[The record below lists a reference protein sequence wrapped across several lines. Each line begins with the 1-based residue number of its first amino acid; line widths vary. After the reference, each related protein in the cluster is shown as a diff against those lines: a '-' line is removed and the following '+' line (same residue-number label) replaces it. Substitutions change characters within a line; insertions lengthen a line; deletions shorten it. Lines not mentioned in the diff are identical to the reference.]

1 MQLAVHMV
9 TIEDLVPKEHFLRRL
24 EEALDLSF
32 VYEETAQLYSR
43 RYGRPPIDP
52 VVLVKY
58 LLVGFLYGIPS
69 ERQIEQR
76 IETDVALRWYLGLDL
91 FDRVPDHSTISQ
103 LRRRK
108 PSFRKVFRMLFE
120 NVVRQCVAKGLASGR
135 LVGTDSTHVKA
146 NASQG
151 SEVRVELGEEPG
163 VYWERLD
170 MYEDEGLTEL
180 ERKTG
185 KRRKARTKQPR
196 KDRRQT
202 RKRVSRT
209 DPEAGHMNRPGKPR
223 GQHYLSHQTIDTDHG
238 VILDVSVTP
247 GDVYDSVPYL
257 EQLERVHSAVLPVQA
272 AAADAAYDFPLAHRV
287 LDELG
292 IRFFVRPQAAYDRT
306 GVELKRDAFRYEE
319 SLDAYVC
326 PNGKL
331 LKLNTIHR
339 SASGLYWLYLADK
352 RDCQSCP
359 LRSKC
364 LKPDDKRGARKLE
377 HSYFMPQRNR
387 NLAHRNE
394 PAYREALKKRQI
406 WCEGTFAIQ
415 KRCHNLT
422 QLLRRG
428 LEAAEDH
435 CLLSA
440 TALNLKRLI
449 WNM

>member
-91 FDRVPDHSTISQ
+91 FDRGPDHSTISQ

-151 SEVRVELGEEPG
+151 SEVRVELEEEPG

-170 MYEDEGLTEL
+170 MYEDEGLAEL

-238 VILDVSVTP
+238 VILDVRVTP

-257 EQLERVHSAVLPVQA
+257 DQLEHVHSAVLPVQA

-292 IRFFVRPQAAYDRT
+292 IRFFVRPQAVYDRT

>member
-1 MQLAVHMV
+1 MWPCGGIWGWTCSTGCRTTVRSASYG
-9 TIEDLVPKEHFLRRL
+9 DG
-24 EEALDLSF
+24 
-32 VYEETAQLYSR
+32 SR
-43 RYGRPPIDP
+43 
-52 VVLVKY
+52 
-58 LLVGFLYGIPS
+58 
-69 ERQIEQR
+69 
-76 IETDVALRWYLGLDL
+76 
-91 FDRVPDHSTISQ
+91 
-103 LRRRK
+103 
-108 PSFRKVFRMLFE
+108 
-120 NVVRQCVAKGLASGR
+120 LASGR

-170 MYEDEGLTEL
+170 MYEDEGLAEL

-209 DPEAGHMNRPGKPR
+209 DPEAGHMNRPGNPR

-257 EQLERVHSAVLPVQA
+257 EQLEHVHSAVLPVQA

-306 GVELKRDAFRYEE
+306 VVELKRDAFRYEE

-364 LKPDDKRGARKLE
+364 LKPDDKRGVRKLE